1 MFSENLKAMRKAKGY
16 TQEELAIKLNV
27 TRQTISKWEKG
38 LSVPDVDFLFKIADV
53 LETNVGTLLGGAIMD
68 EVNKD
73 TVAEQLAK
81 ISEQLAIKNRRS
93 KRIWK
98 IVGIVLLTILALNL
112 LLAIFGMSAYT
123 SFSTDGKTTVIELNE
138 DSVSY
143 EE

>member
-1 MFSENLKAMRKAKGY
+1 
-16 TQEELAIKLNV
+16 
-27 TRQTISKWEKG
+27 
-38 LSVPDVDFLFKIADV
+38 
-53 LETNVGTLLGGAIMD
+53 MD

-123 SFSTDGKTTVIELNE
+123 SFQLMARLRL
-138 DSVSY
+138 
-143 EE
+143 